1 MNMLSLPVAIL
12 TDWNRRRAWDA
23 RLKGKRMVD
32 PVSLVNAACAWMN
45 GNPQHALEEGFAVE
59 SAVVND
65 TSIVVTFQPAGNS
78 GASFRA
84 SFELRAIETID
95 FAHLRRTREQA

>member
-1 MNMLSLPVAIL
+1 MIVPI
-12 TDWNRRRAWDA
+12 
-23 RLKGKRMVD
+23 
-32 PVSLVNAACAWMN
+32 SLVNAACAWMN
-45 GNPQHALEEGFAVE
+45 GRPDHAADEGYLVE

-65 TSIVVTFQPAGNS
+65 TSLVVTFQPAGNS